1 MPWHTPIFII
11 LHFNISSMKSN
22 YFFLF
27 ASVMIFILK
36 GNHSVIGQNVDNE
49 LKIWFTRPKELR

>member
-1 MPWHTPIFII
+1 
-11 LHFNISSMKSN
+11 MKSN